1 MRYSHEVRPL
11 ENVISGLE
19 YGKDWQGML
28 NELAEAESVVDVYLC
43 TSAYGHHDDR
53 DTMVAET
60 HGVRIVYV
68 GEDFFVVGPR
78 RPVHSSIIRMGWVSM
93 IRVHKDQD
101 VMESVSL
108 VPAFDSEVEDCLE
121 EDRDS

>member
-1 MRYSHEVRPL
+1 M

-28 NELAEAESVVDVYLC
+28 QQLAEAESVVDVYLC
-43 TSAYGHHDDR
+43 TSAYGNPDDR
-53 DTMVAET
+53 ETMVMET

-68 GEDFFVVGPR
+68 GEDFFIVGPR

-93 IRVHKDQD
+93 IRVHEDQD
-101 VMESVSL
+101 VMDTINL
-108 VPAFDSEVEDCLE
+108 VPEFESEEDRLE
-121 EDRDS
+121 EDCDN

>member
-1 MRYSHEVRPL
+1 MCYSHEVRPL

-28 NELAEAESVVDVYLC
+28 KELAEAESVVDVYLC
-43 TSAYGHHDDR
+43 TSAYGHQDDR
-53 DTMVAET
+53 SIMVAET

-68 GEDFFVVGPR
+68 GDDFFVVGPR

-108 VPAFDSEVEDCLE
+108 VPLLDSEVEDCLE
-121 EDRDS
+121 EECDI